1 MYGIQVCVLAKRS
14 YCALYENENRYVL
27 SWFLSMINF
36 LFDVGS
42 NIACSNESSDEQIA
56 AAERRR
62 CAANFEQ
69 RWVGQLVQARC
80 PVEPVGD

>member
-1 MYGIQVCVLAKRS
+1 
-14 YCALYENENRYVL
+14 
-27 SWFLSMINF
+27 MINF